1 MLFQERIDNLSLE
14 EESKYS
20 EDDRCEIFVFE
31 TYRRLDAE
39 IIYTIAKAMDR
50 DAVKSDLAGPAGMV
64 GGAVGGGLSLAAGG
78 VPLVGAT
85 SATASKLAQIGE
97 VKKEHDI
104 AKRVYQFFPRY
115 EDKRTN
121 EWRELFV
128 SVLTETFINYNVVFC
143 DLLQSPTDGV
153 ERALNKM
160 AKDIVHRMFNY
171 LENEKTITDFDEK
184 LMVKAI
190 LYGESEKGVAEKAKN
205 IFVKRKSDGGGEI
218 KTNEDVYKTGSLHS
232 KCDVIHLQENAVNK
246 KPDSLTYRYSFEGEQ
261 IPDGASLLSEY
272 PLSTRDKYE
281 ELTEKKSQIIKR
293 ILEKLNGDPMK
304 KELTPTSSE
313 KIGPTTPYGQLL
325 EKLRSKNKTEESVS
339 ALEKYF
345 PFQLSVRD
353 LTVEVDDTTQTVS
366 AAPMRM
372 LSTILKMNLEGR
384 DCLEQIEKNTRHN
397 EEPTE
402 KNEEPARRRRRR
414 GEKKEN
420 SPLLSPQDLFM
431 VAYQSCDAYLQQL
444 LAEKMF
450 QGKLAVPFLLPSPSK
465 ANTNILTCWPLRS
478 TLIEWKDREEC
489 STTHK
494 AKTVSVI
501 RVGRPEL
508 SKSDI
513 LNDVISRDNQKI
525 FFNRNCPQGGER
537 YDRILSSGSVE
548 MSWFLPKGDKTDEVA
563 EEATRILNLRGDAL
577 DFENKIDYLAQIS
590 TVMVVMIEPSKVKEG
605 LETIEKLKSKSLKKF
620 GCQVVYLWS
629 QERGLK
635 EEADV
640 LDDALDIMETEEKD
654 DLIEAD
660 VEEHHALISSLKD
673 KVRTRLSEGYQELSH
688 EDIISKLKCVESDSE
703 TIEVDEDQTDCRKGL
718 DSGEAMIKYFK
729 DKSVR
734 DCKKEFLPLQTEQLW
749 GEWSHL
755 EKEKKRADYENR
767 DGMSKRMNK
776 IREEQARKGA
786 TDFVKEFI
794 HQLHILKN
802 NPQATSVFLQT
813 LRLHLDSL
821 THKCMPGLRRRRKLL
836 FNELRKEQEMKE
848 NVGHLENSYEDLVK
862 EISNSSFGL
871 EHVFREI
878 SQIYEAMHHDGQ
890 LENNEYFGEKLPE
903 LVANLIA
910 HGISFEIMDGEAS
923 NIPRLWMKAVFKNLN
938 KHRLLE
944 GQMGHPISVCG
955 VQSSGKSTLL
965 NSMFGLNFS
974 VSAGRCTRGVF
985 MKIVPA
991 NKKEKEMG
999 KIKYDFLLVID
1010 TEGLNAPEL
1019 LDDKKKEQRDN
1030 ELATLAVGL
1039 GHITLIN
1046 LKGEN
1051 ISEMKDI
1058 LQIVIL
1064 AFLRMKLG
1072 RSNENPNSKSNLNG
1086 CMFLHQNVSAVNAGE
1101 KMQEGLQK
1109 LQKTLD
1115 IATREVAET
1124 ENQLSIRTFT
1134 QVLNFDPE
1142 EHVLYFPSLWK
1153 GDPPMAPVNPGY
1165 SEKAGIAKEVT
1176 QMDLKRKEKPCLNFN
1191 QIFENIDTLWKG
1203 ILAENFVFNFKNNE
1217 YIKAYDSLEKKY
1229 KELIFEIQE
1238 YVLEWRRKRGPEVE
1252 QQGDKISLEEKW
1264 SELEH
1269 SLTEEAEQK
1278 HLQKKEEFEQFFAQ
1292 SNNQY
1297 SDILEKW
1304 KTPKLHEFDEKIKS
1318 IIRLECKRLR
1328 NSVDMKIR
1336 NCSVE
1341 ESKKEYKEDLAAR
1354 AKHRARVIYDQMREE
1369 GHEFEDEGED
1379 AAVRE
1384 ERKRQK
1390 MEKLRS
1396 EFDSFWSQWMS
1407 ELKVVPSTNTYK
1419 FRTEKARDCLRERLT
1434 GQEQKA
1440 LNDKLN
1446 EREIDNRCTRSKYKT
1461 CEDVQTLV
1469 LNLREEDFDV
1479 KQSFFHRVETFL
1491 GGKSHLVPR
1500 AAQIVSFCLASVLSH
1515 LEEFE
1520 KTPKEFDPHMLHK
1533 LFKLCDLD
1541 NYRAETNEETSIKF
1555 TKEFRI
1561 MVIVKVFTH
1570 ALKVFDEM
1578 QAIYEERTSI
1588 KNRVEAEK
1596 EDFWNMFRSVFVKE
1610 DEEITLANM
1619 FVRILKPKII
1629 AKVDEYLEHEIY
1641 TLTIHT
1647 NSDKT
1652 QILVK
1657 VLRDLVEGDWKKFQA
1672 YLRSAKQECKD
1683 WLTKRI
1689 KEEFFSAKGKS
1700 NRYQEK
1706 ARAHLLK
1713 ISLGIRESID
1723 EAKNEECEGG
1733 ETEVSLVDW
1742 LNSFRLNEKLE
1753 VGFAVNDFFTMT
1765 LTSST
1770 TIKDMDNFIK
1780 NVRKELD
1787 NCEDEIRKLF
1797 DGTTIRTDIGHGQD
1811 SPFHKAFDE
1820 VWGCNEQCPFC
1831 GEFCRLGEKHE
1842 GTDHICLQHRP
1853 DGLNGTYWEPTNNLS
1868 TYSCS
1873 FSVQS
1878 SHRFGCGFCRR
1889 QELCTTE
1896 DCKEYHDFKEYKKY
1910 FKEWDIYPS
1919 ADKTEKSEFWAFMM
1933 HKHAKELSEHFGKG
1947 FPDMPPSWETI
1958 TPEQAKESLNNLS
1971 T

>member
-1 MLFQERIDNLSLE
+1 MLFQEKMDDLSLE
-14 EESKYS
+14 EENKYS
-20 EDDRCEIFVFE
+20 EEDRCEIFVVE
-31 TYRRLDAE
+31 AYRRLDAQ
-39 IIYTIAKAMDR
+39 IIYTIAKAMDK
-50 DAVKSDLAGPAGMV
+50 DAVNSSLAGPAGMV
-64 GGAVGGGLSLAAGG
+64 GGAIGGGLSLAAGG

-85 SATASKLAQIGE
+85 RATASKLVQTGE

-104 AKRVYQFFPRY
+104 CKRVYQFFPKY
-115 EDKRTN
+115 EDKRTS
-121 EWRELFV
+121 EWRQLFV
-128 SVLTETFINYNVVFC
+128 SVLIDTFINYNVVFC

-153 ERALNKM
+153 EKALNKM
-160 AKDIVHRMFNY
+160 AKDIVYRIFNY
-171 LENEKTITDFDEK
+171 LENEKRITDFDVEH
-184 LMVKAI
+184 MVKAI
-190 LYGESEKGVAEKAKN
+190 LNGASEKGMKEKAKN
-205 IFVKRKSDGGGEI
+205 MFMKSDGGGEI
-218 KTNEDVYKTGSLHS
+218 KTNEDIYKTGALHS
-232 KCDVIHLQENAVNK
+232 KCDVIHLQEKAVNK
-246 KPDSLTYRYSFEGEQ
+246 KPDSFTYRYSFEGE
-261 IPDGASLLSEY
+261 DLLEGATSLSEY
-272 PLSTRDKYE
+272 TLSTRDKYK
-281 ELTEKKSQIIKR
+281 ELTEKKSQIVKHVI
-293 ILEKLNGDPMK
+293 EKLKGDSMK
-304 KELTPTSSE
+304 KEITQMTSE
-313 KIGPTTPYGQLL
+313 KVGPKTPYHQLL
-325 EKLRSKNKTEESVS
+325 QKLTSKNKTEENVS

-353 LTVEVDDTTQTVS
+353 LTLEVDDTDKTVS
-366 AAPMRM
+366 AAPMSM

-384 DCLEQIEKNTRHN
+384 DCLEHIEKNTRSNDLN
-397 EEPTE
+397 E
-402 KNEEPARRRRRR
+402 NEEPARRRRRR

-420 SPLLSPQDLFM
+420 NPLLSPQDLFL
-431 VAYQSCDAYLQQL
+431 VAFQSCDAYLQQL

-465 ANTNILTCWPLRS
+465 ANTSILTCWPLRS
-478 TLIEWKDREEC
+478 TIIEWKDREEC

-513 LNDVISRDNQKI
+513 LNNVISRDNQKI
-525 FFNRNCPQGGER
+525 FFNRNCPQGGES
-537 YDRILSSGSVE
+537 YDRILSGGSIE
-548 MSWFLPKGDKTDEVA
+548 MSWFLPKGDKSDEIA
-563 EEATRILNLRGDAL
+563 KEATRVLNLRGDAL
-577 DFENKIDYLAQIS
+577 EFENKIDYLAQIS
-590 TVMVVMIEPSKVKEG
+590 SVMVVVIEPSKVKEG

-620 GCQVVYLWS
+620 GCQVVNLWS
-629 QERGLK
+629 RERGI
-635 EEADV
+635 EEEDKA
-640 LDDALDIMETEEKD
+640 LDDALDIMETEEMD
-654 DLIEAD
+654 DLIEAE
-660 VEEHHALISSLKD
+660 VEEHHALISNLRHKI
-673 KVRTRLSEGYQELSH
+673 RTRLSNGYQELSH
-688 EDIISKLKCVESDSE
+688 EDIISRLQSVESDSE
-703 TIEVDEDQTDCRKGL
+703 NIEVDEDQDECRKGL
-718 DSGEAMIKYFK
+718 EAGSTMIRYFK
-729 DKSVR
+729 DKSVQ
-734 DCKKEFLPLQTEQLW
+734 DCKKEFLPLQTERLW
-749 GEWSHL
+749 GEWSRL
-755 EKEKKRADYENR
+755 EKEKKRAEYENR
-767 DGMSKRMNK
+767 DGMSKMMNK

-786 TDFVKEFI
+786 SDFVKDFI
-794 HQLHILKN
+794 QQLQDLKD
-802 NPQATSVFLQT
+802 NPQATSVFLQQ

-821 THKCMPGLRRRRKLL
+821 THKCMPDLRNKRKVL
-836 FNELRKEQEMKE
+836 FNELRREQEIKE
-848 NVGHLENSYEDLVK
+848 NVDHLESSYEDVVK

-871 EHVFREI
+871 EHIFREI

-890 LENNEYFGEKLPE
+890 LDKNDYFGDRLPE

-910 HGISFEIMDGEAS
+910 HGMSFEIMDGEAS
-923 NIPRLWMKAVFKNLN
+923 NIPILWMKAVFKNLN
-938 KHRLLE
+938 NHRLLE
-944 GQMGHPISVCG
+944 GLKGHPISVCG

-991 NKKEKEMG
+991 NKKAKEMG
-999 KIKYDFLLVID
+999 KTKYNFLLVID

-1058 LQIVIL
+1058 LQIVVL

-1072 RSNENPNSKSNLNG
+1072 RSNKDSKGKSNLNG
-1086 CMFLHQNVSAVNAGE
+1086 CMFLHQNVSAVNAGD

-1124 ENQLSIRTFT
+1124 ENELSIRTFT

-1176 QMDLKRKEKPCLNFN
+1176 QRDLMRKEKPCLNFN
-1191 QIFENIDTLWKG
+1191 QIFDNIETLWKG

-1229 KELIFEIQE
+1229 KELVFEIE
-1238 YVLEWRRKRGPEVE
+1238 EHILEWRRRRGPEVE
-1252 QQGDKISLEEKW
+1252 QQGDPASLEEKW
-1264 SELEH
+1264 SELEL
-1269 SLTEEAEQK
+1269 SLTEEAKQT
-1278 HLQKKEEFEQFFAQ
+1278 HLQKKEEFEQFFTQ
-1292 SNNQY
+1292 ENNQY

-1304 KTPKLHEFDEKIKS
+1304 KIPKLHEFDEKINS
-1318 IIRLECKRLR
+1318 ILRLECKRLR
-1328 NSVDMKIR
+1328 NCVDTKIQS
-1336 NCSVE
+1336 CSME
-1341 ESKKEYKEDLAAR
+1341 ENKKEYKEDLAAR
-1354 AKHRARVIYDQMREE
+1354 AKHRARVIYDQMRED
-1369 GHEFEDEGED
+1369 GHEFEDEDED
-1379 AAVRE
+1379 ASVTE
-1384 ERKRQK
+1384 ERKTKK
-1390 MEKLRS
+1390 MEKLRD
-1396 EFDSFWSQWMS
+1396 EFDSFWSHWMS

-1419 FRTEKARDCLRERLT
+1419 FRTKKARDCLRDRLT

-1446 EREIDNRCTRSKYKT
+1446 ERDIDNRCTRSKYKT
-1461 CEDVQTLV
+1461 CGDVQALA
-1469 LNLREEDFDV
+1469 LNLREEHFDV
-1479 KQSFFHRVETFL
+1479 KQSFLHRFETFL
-1491 GGKSHLVPR
+1491 GGKAHLVTR
-1500 AAQIVSFCLASVLSH
+1500 AAQIVSFCLARVLSH

-1520 KTPKEFDPHMLHK
+1520 RTPKEFDPHMLHQ
-1533 LFKLCDLD
+1533 LFKLCDLE
-1541 NYRAETNEETSIKF
+1541 NYREETNEDIRIKF

-1578 QAIYEERTSI
+1578 QVIHEGRTSI

-1619 FVRILKPKII
+1619 FVRILKPKIV
-1629 AKVDEYLEHEIY
+1629 ATVDEYLADEIY
-1641 TLTIHT
+1641 SLTKRT

-1652 QILVK
+1652 QLLVK
-1657 VLRDLVEGDWKKFQA
+1657 VLRNLVEGDWKKFRA

-1683 WLTKRI
+1683 WLTKSI
-1689 KEEFFSAKGKS
+1689 ADEFFSANGKS
-1700 NRYQEK
+1700 NRYQDK

-1713 ISLGIRESID
+1713 ISLGIRESIA
-1723 EAKNEECEGG
+1723 EAKNEESEGE
-1733 ETEVSLVDW
+1733 ETEISLVDW
-1742 LNSFRLNEKLE
+1742 LNSFRLNVKLE
-1753 VGFAVNDFFTMT
+1753 VGFAANDFFTMT

-1770 TIKDMDNFIK
+1770 TIKDMDNFIR

-1787 NCEDEIRKLF
+1787 KCEEEIRKLF
-1797 DGTTIRTDIGHGQD
+1797 DGTTVRTDIGHSQD
-1811 SPFHKAFDE
+1811 SPFSKAFDE

-1853 DGLNGTYWEPTNNLS
+1853 AGLNGTYWEPTNNLS
-1868 TYSCS
+1868 TYNCS

-1878 SHRFGCGFCRR
+1878 NHKFGCGFCRR
-1889 QELCTTE
+1889 RELCTTE
-1896 DCKEYHDFKEYKKY
+1896 DCKEWHNYIEYKRY
-1910 FKEWDIYPS
+1910 FKDWDIYPS
-1919 ADKTEKSEFWAFMM
+1919 SDKTEKSEFWAFMM

-1947 FPDMPPSWETI
+1947 FPDMPSSWETI
-1958 TPEQAKESLNNLS
+1958 TTEQAKESLNNLS